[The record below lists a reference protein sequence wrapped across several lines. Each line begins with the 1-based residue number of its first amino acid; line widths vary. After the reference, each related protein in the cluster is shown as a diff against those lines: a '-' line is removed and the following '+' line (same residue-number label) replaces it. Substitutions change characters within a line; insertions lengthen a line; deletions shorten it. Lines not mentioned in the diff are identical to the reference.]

1 MREILFRAKAINRIP
16 GREYRTKYKNG
27 DWLYGLITKL
37 YNEEYDLPA
46 EMTDTRGISGI
57 EVDYKTIGQY
67 TGLMDKNGV
76 KIFDGDIVMTGVR
89 YDKPYSKSRKEKRL
103 IGKVEH
109 HIGEGEGFFN
119 DDTGKYD
126 AHKMYSSEWKVTI
139 PNIELEIKY
148 CCYTWGDFFD
158 CEVIGNIYD
167 NPELLG
173 GDDNA

>member
-1 MREILFRAKAINRIP
+1 MREILFRGQLRRKGEKVNMAGEPLPSIW
-16 GREYRTKYKNG
+16 KYG
-27 DWLYGLITKL
+27 GCAQYGGGAVI
-37 YNEEYDLPA
+37 YQA
-46 EMTDTRGISGI
+46 EPEIEKFPVYADT
-57 EVDYKTIGQY
+57 VGQY
-67 TGLMDKNGV
+67 TGLTDKNGV
-76 KIFDGDIVMTGVR
+76 KIFEGDIVMTGVR
-89 YDKPYSKSRKEKRL
+89 YDKPYSKSRKGKRL

-139 PNIELEIKY
+139 PNIESKRKY

-167 NPELLG
+167 NPELMEEERE
-173 GDDNA
+173 